1 MTGKLFTVSAPSGAG
16 KTSLVAALIEELSN
30 LSISVSHTTR
40 TMRPGEKDGLNYN
53 FVDKAAFEAMIQ
65 TGDFLEHAEVFGNY
79 YGTSANWVKSTLT
92 SGINVILEID
102 WQGAQQVKNVLPDAV
117 GLFILPPSRAILRE
131 RLTQRGQD
139 SEEVINARMAEAKDE
154 ISHYSEANF
163 LIINDD
169 FQQALSE
176 IKKIISGEIQEN
188 PGRFDQHQ
196 ALIEELLR

>member
-1 MTGKLFTVSAPSGAG
+1 
-16 KTSLVAALIEELSN
+16 LIN
-30 LSISVSHTTR
+30 R
-40 TMRPGEKDGLNYN
+40 
-53 FVDKAAFEAMIQ
+53 
-65 TGDFLEHAEVFGNY
+65 AEVFGNY

-117 GLFILPPSRAILRE
+117 GLFILPPSRAVLRE

-188 PGRFDQHQ
+188 SGRFDQHQ